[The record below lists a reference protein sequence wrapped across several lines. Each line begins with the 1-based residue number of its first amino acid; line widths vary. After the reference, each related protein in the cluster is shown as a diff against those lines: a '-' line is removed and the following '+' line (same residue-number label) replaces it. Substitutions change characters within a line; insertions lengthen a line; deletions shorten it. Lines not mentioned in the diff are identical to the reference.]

1 VGVDVVGS
9 CAVAGVNLGEG
20 KVAVM
25 VAMARAWLHEL
36 VVISMAMVKTTS
48 RLFIGRFIG
57 SS

>member
-1 VGVDVVGS
+1 VGVDVG
-9 CAVAGVNLGEG
+9 GG

-25 VAMARAWLHEL
+25 VAMAGAWLHEL
-36 VVISMAMVKTTS
+36 VVISMAMVKIAS